1 MKHTVNPCR
10 EGMLI
15 KKGTVIDKQFRVG
28 RETESPTTDNSNWK
42 TETVILVFFVFF
54 FFSGHLVD
62 QGNSYLRYHQRAN
75 FCHFYDVFREACT
88 SFADEN

>member
-54 FFSGHLVD
+54 FFRTPGRSGEQLPQVPPK
-62 QGNSYLRYHQRAN
+62 GKLLSLL
-75 FCHFYDVFREACT
+75 
-88 SFADEN
+88 